1 MEAESGH
8 APSFGSAGG
17 GLLRPPRASKM
28 PRLRSGVR
36 RNCLSPTTPRAG
48 RWRGAVRQSG
58 GPFQP
63 AAGPVVGQL
72 EVDGLALLVLFDV
85 PLVQVEV
92 PLLHAP
98 VRLLHHLQLLPHL
111 LDHVPPHHL
120 RARGGG
126 EGRRRGAWRG
136 AWRGRA
142 GARGAGRTSWDQG
155 GEAGERARVRGEERG
170 GGSGALTSL
179 PFSCSSV
186 SRWFSLVVSSR
197 E

>member
-1 MEAESGH
+1 MEAECGH

-48 RWRGAVRQSG
+48 RWRGAVSQSG

-120 RARGGG
+120 RARGGRRGAAARGVARGVARAGGCQRGG
-126 EGRRRGAWRG
+126 EDVVGPRRRGGREG
-136 AWRGRA
+136 EGQGGGERGRQRRLDELA
-142 GARGAGRTSWDQG
+142 LLLL
-155 GEAGERARVRGEERG
+155 VR
-170 GGSGALTSL
+170 
-179 PFSCSSV
+179 
-186 SRWFSLVVSSR
+186 
-197 E
+197 